1 MKKKNSHRIGQI
13 FTYLP
18 PAGILISASFLNLT
32 VFERQYLILIL
43 IIWANIF
50 FLYKA
55 WLGQ

>member
-1 MKKKNSHRIGQI
+1 MKKKIFRRIGQI
-13 FTYLP
+13 VTYAP
-18 PAGILISASFLNLT
+18 PVGILGASLLNLT
-32 VFERQYLILIL
+32 TFERQYLILIL